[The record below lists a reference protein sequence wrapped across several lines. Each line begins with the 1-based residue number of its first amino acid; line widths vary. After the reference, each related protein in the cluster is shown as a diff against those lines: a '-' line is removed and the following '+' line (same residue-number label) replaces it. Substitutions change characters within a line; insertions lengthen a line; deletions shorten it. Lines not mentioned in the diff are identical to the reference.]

1 MDNKRAIEL
10 LKGQIEINQEWLKG
24 MESEEDRKP
33 FEELI
38 EALEVAIDSIKLCE
52 EHVVAIPLG
61 ERRPR

>member
-38 EALEVAIDSIKLCE
+38 EALEIAVDSIGLCE
-52 EHVVAIPLG
+52 VHVKSVDLG
-61 ERRPR
+61 KR

>member
-24 MESEEDRKP
+24 IDSPEERKP

-38 EALEVAIDSIKLCE
+38 AALDMGANALKEKGDNNETC
-52 EHVVAIPLG
+52 
-61 ERRPR
+61 

>member
-24 MESEEDRKP
+24 MESEEDKKP

-38 EALEVAIDSIKLCE
+38 EALEIAVDSIRLCE
-52 EHVVAIPLG
+52 VHVKSVDLG
-61 ERRPR
+61 KR